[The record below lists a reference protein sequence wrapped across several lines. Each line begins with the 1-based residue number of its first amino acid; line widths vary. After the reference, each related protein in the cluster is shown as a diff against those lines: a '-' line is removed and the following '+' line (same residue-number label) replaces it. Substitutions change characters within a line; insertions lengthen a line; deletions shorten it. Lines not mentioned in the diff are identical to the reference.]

1 MRSSLLGLLALL
13 LGCGDR
19 AAARS
24 TAGTAA
30 APAAKDPY
38 ADSPLVG
45 RWSGDSRTIEFIAD
59 GTLVD
64 LVWFDAERST
74 RQDDGTFEA
83 ETVQHFECHAGSF
96 RVDSD
101 RVAYDLVEVGSD
113 AHLEGAWT
121 WSVEETTLSLDEE
134 GVREEFLRDDAEVS
148 PAAQPLLGLWR
159 RAGKMSTDYADL
171 GLRFTPGGLA
181 IVVGKCSRGVGG
193 NVSSIGWLC
202 TFATYEVE
210 DETLHDVRPDDPDRA
225 RSRTFKIEG
234 DKLTFG
240 PMRVYERVRGVV
252 PLDGSKLDL
261 AAWQAMK

>member
-1 MRSSLLGLLALL
+1 MRSVLLGLLAVSLA
-13 LGCGDR
+13 CGKP
-19 AAARS
+19 
-24 TAGTAA
+24 A
-30 APAAKDPY
+30 APPAPPTPPKAPY

-45 RWSGDSRTIEFIAD
+45 RWSADARTLEFIAD

-64 LVWFDAERST
+64 LVQSEAERST
-74 RQDDGTFEA
+74 RQDDGTLVY
-83 ETVQHFECHAGSF
+83 ETVDVFGCHAGSF
-96 RVDSD
+96 RVVGD
-101 RVAYDLVEVGSD
+101 RVEYALVKVGSD
-113 AHLEGAWT
+113 AQVEGAWT
-121 WSVEETTLSLDEE
+121 WNIQGTTLLLDEE
-134 GVREEFLRDDAEVS
+134 GVREELVRDDAEVS

-210 DETLHDVRPDDPDRA
+210 DETLHDVRPDDPDRP

-240 PMRVYERVRGVV
+240 PMRIYERVRGVV
-252 PLDGSKLDL
+252 PLDGNKLDL